1 MSTPTSCEVAPVEVL
16 YQRQAQEA
24 EEAAAEA
31 VSEEVAEEAEEADE
45 ALPVVSASMVDEE
58 AEEANE
64 AKEAVE
70 AVDEEDGAV
79 GKVEVSCDDSTTVS
93 EQRAPLADE
102 GQKMHAR
109 QAATCPLLQGTDD
122 ADAGCEGG
130 QGEDDDST
138 LVVQV
143 QQSEKDP
150 KMVGGNPW
158 HLVRQALS
166 PPHLPTSHV
175 LCYWTSSL
183 LPALSFLGPTASGER
198 AASPTQDCFA

>member
-1 MSTPTSCEVAPVEVL
+1 MADLDDAALSPPKASYDPLLDPSFDAP
-16 YQRQAQEA
+16 
-24 EEAAAEA
+24 
-31 VSEEVAEEAEEADE
+31 
-45 ALPVVSASMVDEE
+45 
-58 AEEANE
+58 
-64 AKEAVE
+64 KEAVE